1 MEWKREVQSTDVM
14 DSKSAKDLLATHR
27 RRLAAAIAKD
37 DVNLVRRALQVL
49 RRRARCAGRVQRT
62 AMKKTHCRFLVEGA
76 LLASANTKQRTYEDL
91 KEELFRSGT
100 RFGVSKSECAELVA
114 CADSMND
121 FARVPNE
128 STMIGVTKRIND
140 VFRESLRLSALR
152 VRPVWGRRVLTG

>member
-1 MEWKREVQSTDVM
+1 
-14 DSKSAKDLLATHR
+14 
-27 RRLAAAIAKD
+27 
-37 DVNLVRRALQVL
+37 
-49 RRRARCAGRVQRT
+49 
-62 AMKKTHCRFLVEGA
+62 MKKTHCRFLVEGA

-140 VFRESLRLSALR
+140 VFRESRFDC
-152 VRPVWGRRVLTG
+152 RRFVYDLTEREDAS